1 MVTGTSEL
9 EKGVTHTVLHTLD
22 LENVVAK
29 ILHKVLQ
36 TWSKD

>member
-1 MVTGTSEL
+1 MIGV
-9 EKGVTHTVLHTLD
+9 KKVTHTVLHTVK

-36 TWSKD
+36 AWIKD